1 MLPST
6 QLLVRGLTRAS
17 PSTQKEE
24 AEADNG
30 PGKKRKGSGKKK
42 GRSRSKEAKG
52 EPDYL
57 ELAAGGTNAKEVRS
71 PDNFRDVQPLN
82 PATRTIYRSSDA
94 SATCSAE
101 CTDDS
106 STCEGDGNSKKFPL
120 RVWDT
125 TLDRSWSYG
134 DQEHWSDYTNGGQW
148 VNG

>member
-1 MLPST
+1 MSWASATAYALPVVG
-6 QLLVRGLTRAS
+6 LLALGV
-17 PSTQKEE
+17 
-24 AEADNG
+24 G
-30 PGKKRKGSGKKK
+30 PGDAS
-42 GRSRSKEAKG
+42 SFCYV
-52 EPDYL
+52 PTVPL
-57 ELAAGGTNAKEVRS
+57 V
-71 PDNFRDVQPLN
+71 DNFRDVQPLN

-94 SATCSAE
+94 SATCSTE

>member
-1 MLPST
+1 MSWASATAYALPVVG
-6 QLLVRGLTRAS
+6 LLALGV
-17 PSTQKEE
+17 
-24 AEADNG
+24 G
-30 PGKKRKGSGKKK
+30 PGDAS
-42 GRSRSKEAKG
+42 SVCYV
-52 EPDYL
+52 PTVPL
-57 ELAAGGTNAKEVRS
+57 V
-71 PDNFRDVQPLN
+71 DNFRDVQPLN